1 MPDRTVTDPDA
12 DNQSGITDFR
22 PHDADLPNTETN
34 QETQSI
40 KETSAED
47 THTNTETESDV
58 FESPPAPNVN
68 LSEDTVEIVIDQ
80 RELDSTVPRSLS
92 TRDAVHT
99 RLETLAVGDYV
110 LSDRVAVERKSATDF
125 LDTLLDG
132 DRSLFEQTGDLVRA
146 YGRPVLILEGE
157 LVTLYTERNIDPRAI
172 QGALASLAVDFDVSI
187 LQTRD
192 DDDTADMLETIAT
205 REQTSRD
212 RNISV
217 HGDKSAKTL
226 QEQQEYVVSSIAD
239 IGPVTAQ
246 SLLDA
251 FGTVEE
257 VMTANE
263 DDLTAVDGV
272 GSVTAARIRDVVGS
286 NYS

>member
-1 MPDRTVTDPDA
+1 
-12 DNQSGITDFR
+12 
-22 PHDADLPNTETN
+22 
-34 QETQSI
+34 
-40 KETSAED
+40 
-47 THTNTETESDV
+47 
-58 FESPPAPNVN
+58 
-68 LSEDTVEIVIDQ
+68 
-80 RELDSTVPRSLS
+80 
-92 TRDAVHT
+92 
-99 RLETLAVGDYV
+99 V

-132 DRSLFEQTGDLVRA
+132 NRSLFEQTGDLVRA

-157 LVTLYTERNIDPRAI
+157 LTTLYTERNIDPSAI
-172 QGALASLAVDFDVSI
+172 QGALASLAVDFEISI

-192 DDDTADMLETIAT
+192 DSDTADMLETIAT

-212 RNISV
+212 RSMSV
-217 HGDKSAKTL
+217 HGEKSAKTL

-251 FGTVEE
+251 FGTVEA
-257 VMTANE
+257 VMTAGE

-272 GSVTAARIRDVVGS
+272 GAVTAARIRDVVGS